1 MSETLPKDVT
11 PEEMIEDI
19 IQSFEVARGFYQKLE
34 NHTKTEWERLYKI
47 GQFCVGSHSNLP
59 DSLEAFDS
67 VTRFGETKWM
77 EKHFSD
83 DENAKKKRSGEWKY
97 RTYLPKAYSSAKS
110 VVRNAIESVV
120 LSTAEVVPKTETEKR
135 IREAREVSKDPITKR
150 EIAFKEAI
158 TKAWSSLVDL
168 QTEVFSSMSA
178 EDAKIYMESFDAMH
192 RGDLNVLLNILGIRG
207 TSGSSGS

>member
-120 LSTAEVVPKTETEKR
+120 LSTEEVVPKTETEKR

-150 EIAFKEAI
+150 EHEFESAIEKARIALEGLQNEVFNSMNVNDAI
-158 TKAWSSLVDL
+158 TALEAFDSVVRKDL
-168 QTEVFSSMSA
+168 EELIT
-178 EDAKIYMESFDAMH
+178 
-192 RGDLNVLLNILGIRG
+192 LLGKR
-207 TSGSSGS
+207 TRS